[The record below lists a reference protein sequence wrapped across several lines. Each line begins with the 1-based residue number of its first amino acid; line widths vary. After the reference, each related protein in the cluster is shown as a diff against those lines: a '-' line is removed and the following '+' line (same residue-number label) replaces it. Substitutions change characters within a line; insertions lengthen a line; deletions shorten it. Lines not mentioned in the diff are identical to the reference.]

1 MKQTT
6 NKLTPVILSGGQGT
20 RLWPLSRSDKPK
32 QFIPLTSAKSLFE
45 DTVERCDGYKGFIN
59 KIIICSQAHRFLIKK
74 LLSKEQLQHAQIIM
88 EPCGRNT
95 AAASAVAALA
105 AKTPDDILLI
115 MPSDHFIPDNESF
128 YKDIEK
134 ALPLAADRYLV
145 TFGIEP
151 TSAHTGFGY
160 IQAGEVNGN
169 GFTIKAFHEKPDT
182 QKAQSYLDQGGF
194 YWNAGIFM
202 AKAGI
207 LLEELEKHAPDILE
221 QTQDAWNK
229 RLNDLGDTLIDPES
243 FAQVR
248 SDSIDHALAEKTN
261 HAAVIPASFEWND
274 LGHWKSLWSVSEK
287 DEHNNSIQGTV
298 YTHDVENS
306 YLRSDGPVLGV
317 LGLDNVV
324 AVAMKDAVFIA
335 SKDRSEDIKHLV
347 SEMKYSQQMQ
357 IHENPFTM
365 RPWGSYEIM
374 DEKQGFKVKKLII
387 DPGCKLSLQ
396 KHEHRSEHWVV
407 VKGTA
412 TITRDSEIFDLKA
425 NESVYIPCGSLHR
438 LENKQADP
446 LEIIEV
452 QTGNYLGE
460 DDIIR
465 FEDDYNRLKSNK
477 QTAKHKKAAS

>member
-1 MKQTT
+1 MNAKDTI
-6 NKLTPVILSGGQGT
+6 TPVILSGGQGT

-32 QFIPLTSAKSLFE
+32 QFIPLTSNTSLFE
-45 DTVERCDGYKGFIN
+45 ETAQRCDGYDGFAD

-74 LLSKEQLQHAQIIM
+74 LLSKEQLQSAHIIM

-95 AAASAVAALA
+95 AAAIAIAALA

-115 MPSDHFIPDNESF
+115 MPSDHFIPDNNAF

-134 ALPLAADRYLV
+134 ALPLAADGHLV
-145 TFGIEP
+145 TFGIQP

-160 IQAGEVNGN
+160 IQAGEATGN
-169 GFTIKAFHEKPDT
+169 GFAIKAFHEKPDA
-182 QKAQSYLDQGGF
+182 QKAQTYLEQGGF

-202 AKAGI
+202 AKAGM
-207 LLEELEKHAPDILE
+207 LMGELEKHASDILD
-221 QTQDAWNK
+221 QTREAWDKRQD
-229 RLNDLGDTLIDPES
+229 DLGDTLINPES
-243 FAQVR
+243 FAKVR
-248 SDSIDHALAEKTN
+248 SDSIDYAIAEKTDR
-261 HAAVIPASFEWND
+261 AAVIPTSFDWND
-274 LGHWKSLWSVSEK
+274 LGHWKSLWSASEK
-287 DEHNNSIQGTV
+287 DAHNNAAQGTV
-298 YTHDVENS
+298 YTHDVKNS

-317 LGLDNVV
+317 LGLDNVI

-335 SKDRSEDIKHLV
+335 AKDRSEDIKHLV
-347 SEMKYSQQMQ
+347 SDMKFSQQMQ

-374 DEKQGFKVKKLII
+374 DEKPGFKVKKLII
-387 DPGCKLSLQ
+387 DPECRLSLQ

-412 TITRDSEIFDLKA
+412 TITRGSEIFDLKA
-425 NESVYIPCGSLHR
+425 NESVYIPCGTVHR
-438 LENKQADP
+438 LENKQAEP

-452 QTGNYLGE
+452 QTGDYLGE

-465 FEDDYNRLKSNK
+465 LEDDYNRLETTDK
-477 QTAKHKKAAS
+477 KKAAS